1 MDKIHRNQLYTQA
14 KEWVLEAGQ
23 RIRSKIDDPRTIETK
38 SNANDLVTEMDQ
50 ETEQFFAEKI
60 RETYEDH
67 LVFGEEGFGD
77 EIKSLDGTIWI
88 IDPIDGTMN
97 FVHQKR
103 NFAISVGIY
112 QDGIGE
118 IGIIYNVM
126 EDTIY
131 TAKRG
136 EGAYKNNRQLA
147 QLPEESL
154 LKQAIFA
161 LNTTWMLPEN
171 PYVSHQGIHE
181 LVKTLRSTRTY
192 GSAAL
197 EFAFVAEGVI
207 DGYLTMTLMPWDIAA
222 GMVILKEVGGTVT
235 TAGGQDVDMLNKTT
249 ILACHPMLH
258 DEVLETFV
266 DLKK

>member
-1 MDKIHRNQLYTQA
+1 MDKLQRTNLYKQA

-23 RIRSKIDDPRTIETK
+23 RIRETIDDPRTIQTK

-50 ETEQFFAEKI
+50 ETEQFFAGMI
-60 RETYEDH
+60 RKLYPDH
-67 LVFGEEGFGD
+67 HVFGEEGFGD
-77 EIKSLDGTIWI
+77 EITSLEGTVWI

-112 QDGIGE
+112 EDGVGE
-118 IGIIYNVM
+118 IGLIYNVM

-131 TAKRG
+131 TAVRG
-136 EGAYKNNRQLA
+136 EGAYKNHHRLA
-147 QLPEESL
+147 QLPEEKQ

-171 PYVSHQGIHE
+171 PFISHKGVHE

-197 EFAFVAEGVI
+197 EFAFVAEGII

-235 TAGGQDVDMLNKTT
+235 TADGQDIDMLHQTT
-249 ILACHPMLH
+249 ILACHPKLH
-258 DEVLETFV
+258 SDVIGEFV
-266 DLKK
+266 DLKQ